1 MQQAYRR
8 SFEASAVL
16 TLVCF
21 YILCNNKSYKEPSG
35 FLRAEPLSS
44 NFEDRM
50 GIGEGNNQ
58 QRFEVKKLLSE
69 KSVFPSLITAPIDDE
84 AKKHNE
90 NLPGMGGVFN
100 VVNLHVYHYAGYS
113 QRSFE
118 LYNPIKYVDPDG
130 RDIHILTLGGV
141 GAKLVIGGSLN
152 IGIAWDDNGNSALV
166 MTGGFGVGV
175 EAQLHTFLTPSY
187 SVTKGKNIDDLPGIG
202 STRIS
207 FNASLTGTEAN
218 VGVGIGINFDME
230 SNEISGINA
239 GIFGGGVNFIGFAR
253 FKIIK
258 HGEKSR
264 SAEQL
269 KEIIDTIKNL
279 DSIPDDIKQEM
290 LKTIKE
296 MI

>member
-1 MQQAYRR
+1 
-8 SFEASAVL
+8 
-16 TLVCF
+16 
-21 YILCNNKSYKEPSG
+21 
-35 FLRAEPLSS
+35 
-44 NFEDRM
+44 
-50 GIGEGNNQ
+50 
-58 QRFEVKKLLSE
+58 
-69 KSVFPSLITAPIDDE
+69 
-84 AKKHNE
+84 
-90 NLPGMGGVFN
+90 MGGVFN
-100 VVNLHVYHYAGYS
+100 VVNLHVYHYAGN
-113 QRSFE
+113 
-118 LYNPIKYVDPDG
+118 NPVKYTDPDG

-279 DSIPDDIKQEM
+279 DSIPDDIKQQI